1 MAEPRMQDRAGSKR
15 RGLTD
20 SQWLIRG
27 ALGAVLYAAL
37 ALVPLIL
44 MLTPSRP
51 TGRTFLREF
60 SVALAF
66 GGMAMLGLQVL
77 VTARLRR
84 LKAPYG
90 IDAVYHFHRAISFV
104 SLALVFA
111 HPVLLIVDDRST
123 LSLFNVFS
131 SPLRA
136 RFAVLALVALVA
148 IIVLSSFR
156 QPLRLS
162 YERWRRSHGALA
174 LLMLCAAVA
183 HIELVGYHV
192 NSPFKRELWLAYP
205 ALWIAVIVWTRVF
218 KPARLLRQ
226 PWTVES
232 VREERGRAW
241 TLSLASA
248 TDEMQFNPGQ
258 FVWLHLGAS
267 PFAMAE
273 HPFSVASSAERP
285 ESLEVTIKELGDFTS
300 GVGLT
305 PTGQVVYV
313 DGPYGQFSVDRHA
326 ADNYVF
332 IVGGVG
338 ITPVMSMLRT
348 LADRSDLRPLTL
360 IYGAATLDDMTF
372 REELELLEEKLS
384 LKLVLVPTE
393 PPPGW
398 EGERGRVDEPL
409 LRRHASDVASHAEF
423 FVCGPEAMMQAV
435 SGSLRHIGVHP
446 RQIRYEMFGL
456 V

>member
-1 MAEPRMQDRAGSKR
+1 MTEPRARGQAGSTR

-20 SQWLIRG
+20 SQWLARG
-27 ALGAVLYAAL
+27 ALGVALYAAL
-37 ALVPLIL
+37 VLLPLVL
-44 MLTPSRP
+44 MLAPSRP

-77 VTARLRR
+77 ITARFRR
-84 LKAPYG
+84 LKAPFG
-90 IDAVYHFHRAISFV
+90 IDAVYHFHRTISFV

-111 HPVLLIVDDRST
+111 HPLLLIVDDRST
-123 LSLFNVFS
+123 LALFNVFA
-131 SPLRA
+131 SPVRA
-136 RFAVLALVALVA
+136 RLAVLALGALVT
-148 IIVLSSFR
+148 IVVLSSFR
-156 QPLRLS
+156 RPLGLS
-162 YERWRRSHGALA
+162 YETWRRSHGVLA

-183 HIELVGYHV
+183 HVELVGYHV
-192 NSPFKRELWLAYP
+192 NSPLKRELWLAYP
-205 ALWIAVIVWTRVF
+205 ALWIAVLAWTRVF
-218 KPARLLRQ
+218 KPARMLRQ
-226 PWTVES
+226 PWTVTS

-248 TDEMQFNPGQ
+248 TTEMRFDPGQ
-258 FVWLHLGAS
+258 FVWLHLGSS

-285 ESLEVTIKELGDFTS
+285 GSLEVTIKELGDFTS

-305 PTGQVVYV
+305 PSGQVAYV

-326 ADNYVF
+326 ADEYVF

-348 LADRSDLRPLTL
+348 LADRSDRRPLTL

-372 REELELLEEKLS
+372 REELEQLTESLS
-384 LKLVLVPTE
+384 LELVLVPAE

-398 EGERGRVDEPL
+398 GDEHGRVDEAL
-409 LRRHASDVASHAEF
+409 LRRHAPSALSRAEF
-423 FVCGPEAMMQAV
+423 FVCGPEPMMQAV
-435 SGSLRHIGVHP
+435 SAGLRRIGVHP
-446 RQIRYEMFGL
+446 SQIRYEMFGL